1 MRRTLAGDIMRKK
14 IIGMSVV
21 IALMAILCA
30 QSVTAQNLTVNT
42 WTDKLQYHPGEK
54 GKLKIS
60 ILNELD
66 EPVEI
71 YNITIEFPWFRYDAE
86 KGEWIGNETI
96 EGEPLALIESDG
108 GDHYEEVPFTVPTD
122 GRAVMGS
129 TIDIDIVTSKGIRS
143 GDTNLLINAPNWPM
157 SIVAFDTWM
166 TSLIAAVVVCTIIL
180 AIVVLFATRRT
191 QAPRAL
197 IPRATAPPPPK
208 AKA

>member
-1 MRRTLAGDIMRKK
+1 MRKK
-14 IIGMSVV
+14 IIGMSVA
-21 IALMAILCA
+21 IALLAILCA
-30 QSVTAQNLTVNT
+30 QSVTAQNLIVHT
-42 WTDKLQYHPGEK
+42 WTDKTQYQPGEK

-66 EPVEI
+66 EPVEV

-86 KGEWIGNETI
+86 KGEWIGNETVT
-96 EGEPLALIESDG
+96 EESGEPLALITSDG
-108 GDHYEEVPFTVPTD
+108 GDHYTEVDFTVPAD

-129 TIDIDIVTSKGIRS
+129 TIDIVIATSKGMRS
-143 GDTNLLINAPNWPM
+143 GDTNLYISAPNWPV
-157 SIVAFDTWM
+157 SLVAFDTWM
-166 TSLIAAVVVCTIIL
+166 TSLLVAVVVCTIIL

-191 QAPRAL
+191 QTPRPL

>member
-1 MRRTLAGDIMRKK
+1 MRKK
-14 IIGMSVV
+14 IIGMSVA
-21 IALMAILCA
+21 IALLAILCA
-30 QSVTAQNLTVNT
+30 QSVTAQNLIVHT
-42 WTDKLQYHPGEK
+42 WTDKTQYKPGEK

-66 EPVEI
+66 EPVEV

-86 KGEWIGNETI
+86 KGEWVGNETI
-96 EGEPLALIESDG
+96 KGDPGAPLALITSNG
-108 GDHYEEVPFTVPTD
+108 GDHYKEVDFTVPAD

-129 TIDIDIVTSKGIRS
+129 TIDIVIATSKGMRS
-143 GDTNLLINAPNWPM
+143 GDTDLYISAPNWPV
-157 SIVAFDTWM
+157 SLVAFDTWM
-166 TSLIAAVVVCTIIL
+166 TSLLVAVVVCTIIL
-180 AIVVLFATRRT
+180 AIVILFATRRT

>member
-1 MRRTLAGDIMRKK
+1 MRKK

-21 IALMAILCA
+21 IALLAILCA
-30 QSVTAQNLTVNT
+30 QSVTAQNLTVHT
-42 WTDKLQYHPGEK
+42 WTDKIQYKPGEK

-66 EPVEI
+66 EPVEV

-86 KGEWIGNETI
+86 KGEWIGNETVK
-96 EGEPLALIESDG
+96 GEPGKPLALITSDG
-108 GDHYEEVPFTVPTD
+108 GYHYEEVPFTVPTD
-122 GRAVMGS
+122 GRAVIGS
-129 TIDIDIVTSKGIRS
+129 PIDVDIMTSKGMRS
-143 GDTNLLINAPNWPM
+143 GDTDLLIAAPNWPM

-166 TSLIAAVVVCTIIL
+166 TSLIVAVVVCTIIL

>member
-1 MRRTLAGDIMRKK
+1 MRKR
-14 IIGMSVV
+14 IVGMFVV
-21 IALMAILCA
+21 IALLAILSA
-30 QSVTAQNLTVNT
+30 QSVTAQNLTVHT
-42 WTDKLQYHPGEK
+42 WTDRIQYKPGQN

-60 ILNELD
+60 ILNELG

-86 KGEWIGNETI
+86 KGEWVGNETI

-108 GDHYEEVPFTVPTD
+108 GDHYTEVEFTVPTD
-122 GRAVMGS
+122 GRAVMGN
-129 TIDIDIVTSKGIRS
+129 TIEIDIVTSKGTRS

-157 SIVAFDTWM
+157 AIVAFDTWM
-166 TSLIAAVVVCTIIL
+166 TTLIAAVVVCTIIL

-191 QAPRAL
+191 QAPRDL
-197 IPRATAPPPPK
+197 IPRATAPPPLKPK